1 MMTRAQRVVMAGAPI
16 LAMLVS
22 GAACAA
28 GVDTGTSSMTSIT
41 TWMMTWIPL
50 SAVIL
55 IVVSAIAWIAH
66 LIRMDWAVRL
76 VVGLIVVGSAS
87 YIVGLFGLS
96 A

>member
-1 MMTRAQRVVMAGAPI
+1 MMSKAKRAGLAGLAV
-16 LAMLVS
+16 LAMVAS
-22 GAACAA
+22 GAATAA
-28 GVDTGTSSMTSIT
+28 GVDTGTSSMTAIT
-41 TWMMTWIPL
+41 TWLMTWIPL

-96 A
+96 T

>member
-1 MMTRAQRVVMAGAPI
+1 
-16 LAMLVS
+16 
-22 GAACAA
+22 
-28 GVDTGTSSMTSIT
+28 
-41 TWMMTWIPL
+41 MTWIPL

-96 A
+96 T